1 MPTSF
6 DVWFCELNLMLRAH
20 DLLGLRCFVQVN
32 DLEVLGILRLLGL
45 LQVGL
50 LELLTGHDFRLGCVQ
65 T

>member
-1 MPTSF
+1 
-6 DVWFCELNLMLRAH
+6 MLRAH

-32 DLEVLGILRLLGL
+32 DLLGILRLLGL

-50 LELLTGHDFRLGCVQ
+50 LELRTGHDLKLGCVQ